1 MKNSKVDLKDNQK
14 LNTNLIN
21 TTANETNTQNNNLGE
36 ILKGLIK

>member
-21 TTANETNTQNNNLGE
+21 TTANETAARKRFRAG
-36 ILKGLIK
+36 